1 MKKSTENK
9 LQEAKE
15 YCNENDKSV
24 EFTLQYMQDYANVDL
39 NCVIKFLT
47 KENGKI
53 TGLVTDVVF
62 KGVHYEI
69 IVVDQQNNKEW
80 IIHTIHH
87 TQAGIEVGL
96 DFTSEAIHVMRMEV
110 IDE

>member
-9 LQEAKE
+9 LKEAKE

-47 KENGKI
+47 KENGK
-53 TGLVTDVVF
+53 G
-62 KGVHYEI
+62 
-69 IVVDQQNNKEW
+69 
-80 IIHTIHH
+80 
-87 TQAGIEVGL
+87 
-96 DFTSEAIHVMRMEV
+96 
-110 IDE
+110 